1 MGTRNDSL
9 IIHFELGN
17 EALNG
22 AGVAAVIQA
31 ISVNFWPVLYD
42 AMTAATSS
50 RDMERRNMCFFSLND
65 SQLYKRLGPR
75 PFCGVSAACKSQHA
89 ISSAAV

>member
-1 MGTRNDSL
+1 MTCLVNFLDPLMHQWRPPKRGLGTRNDSL

-22 AGVAAVIQA
+22 AGVAAVIWA

-42 AMTAATSS
+42 AMTAATSWH
-50 RDMERRNMCFFSLND
+50 DVERRKM
-65 SQLYKRLGPR
+65 
-75 PFCGVSAACKSQHA
+75 
-89 ISSAAV
+89 